1 MPVLLRRKNM
11 SVYDIND
18 LKLEGMN
25 YIRKV
30 VQKSCDD
37 HEISSVATNI
47 TDFIDYLETKT
58 ESKETDK

>member
-1 MPVLLRRKNM
+1 M

-37 HEISSVATNI
+37 YEISSAAANI

>member
-1 MPVLLRRKNM
+1 M

>member
-1 MPVLLRRKNM
+1 M
-11 SVYDIND
+11 SVYELSE
-18 LKLEGMN
+18 LKNKGMN

-37 HEISSVATNI
+37 YEISSAAANI